1 MPVRLLRAKDDN
13 RERFVYYP
21 HPVAEVVE
29 LVDTTDSKSVA
40 FAGLGVR
47 VPPSVPF
54 SRACPATEDHARV
67 KSQLLHH
74 CLQ

>member
-1 MPVRLLRAKDDN
+1 MWQRPKAGDN
-13 RERFVYYP
+13 LIPFVY
-21 HPVAEVVE
+21 HSRPVAEVVE

-47 VPPSVPF
+47 VPPSVPH
-54 SRACPATEDHARV
+54 SKQPKNDACV

-74 CLQ
+74 RLQRS